1 MKAVQSFED
10 LALEAEDQPGAR
22 EGVAGTAETLKTEKQ
37 SRGLKQDPE
46 KEEEREGMK
55 RRKKEED

>member
-1 MKAVQSFED
+1 M
-10 LALEAEDQPGAR
+10 AEDQPGAR
-22 EGVAGTAETLKTEKQ
+22 GAGEGVAGTAETLKTEKQ